1 MEKNVTTT
9 TTSAAELSQII
20 GAHRKPSVFRWIL
33 WLLILAAVGAGGWY
47 AWLKTRPPEL
57 PPVSYTT
64 EPVRRGDI
72 SLTVTATGNLEPTNE
87 VVIGSMLS
95 GNAGDVY
102 VDINDRVKKN
112 QELAK
117 IIIRRLDQD
126 TDNSRA
132 ALSAAQARVKQIE
145 ATVMETEAALAR
157 AQELH
162 KISGGRTPS
171 KADMVTATAAAARA
185 KADLG
190 NAQAAVAQSEASL
203 RANLSD
209 QERAI
214 LRSPI
219 DGVVLKRALEPGQ
232 TVAASFNSPELFVI
246 AENLEHMKLKVA
258 VAEADIGRVAPQQE
272 AHFTVDAWPE
282 RSYSAKVTRV
292 SYGSAIT
299 DNVVTYE
306 TELEV
311 GNADLSLRPGMTATA
326 DIHVADS
333 KGVLL
338 VPTVAL
344 RFDPK
349 ASSGGGGGSGRPG
362 GGGFG
367 GGSGGPGGGGGGE
380 KKSFVQSLIP
390 SPRRSGSGTRGPG
403 GGGDD
408 GGDAAKPQSG
418 GHSQVWVLR
427 DGKPVA
433 VPVKVGL
440 SDSRMTE
447 ISGEGISEGTPVITR
462 ATSNTPRA

>member
-1 MEKNVTTT
+1 MDKNA
-9 TTSAAELSQII
+9 SPSPAELSKLI
-20 GAHRKPSVFRWIL
+20 GVGQTKSSSRWIL
-33 WLLILAAVGAGGWY
+33 WLVLAGALSGTSYFFWSRSH
-47 AWLKTRPPEL
+47 ATEEAAFT
-57 PPVSYTT
+57 YTT
-64 EPVRRGDI
+64 EPVKRGDI

-87 VVIGSMLS
+87 VTIGSMLS
-95 GNAGDVY
+95 GNAGEVY
-102 VDINDRVKKN
+102 VDINDRVKKD

-132 ALSAAQARVKQIE
+132 ALSSAEAKVKQVE
-145 ATVMETEAALAR
+145 ATVMESDAALER
-157 AQELH
+157 MQELH

-190 NAQAAVAQSEASL
+190 SAKAAVDQAKASL
-203 RANLSD
+203 EANISD

-219 DGVVLKRALEPGQ
+219 DGVVLKRSLEPGQ

-258 VAEADIGRVAPQQE
+258 VAEADIGGVKADQRAS
-272 AHFTVDAWPE
+272 FTVDAWPD

-292 SYGSAIT
+292 SFGSAIT

-311 GNADLSLRPGMTATA
+311 ANPDLSLRPGMTATA
-326 DIHVADS
+326 DIHVAES

-338 VPTVAL
+338 VPAGAL
-344 RFDPK
+344 RFDPE
-349 ASSGGGGGSGRPG
+349 AATAGSR
-362 GGGFG
+362 
-367 GGSGGPGGGGGGE
+367 GGPSGPGGE

-390 SPRRSGSGTRGPG
+390 GPPRRGGSGGARPADEESAATKGKPG
-403 GGGDD
+403 R
-408 GGDAAKPQSG
+408 
-418 GHSQVWVLR
+418 HQVWILR
-427 DGKPVA
+427 EGKPVA
-433 VPVKVGL
+433 VPVKVGI
-440 SDSRMTE
+440 SDGRFAE
-447 ISGEGISEGTPVITR
+447 VSGEGLTEDSQVIIR
-462 ATSNTPRA
+462 ATSTASKS

>member
-1 MEKNVTTT
+1 MDKVA
-9 TTSAAELSQII
+9 SPSPAELSKLI
-20 GAHRKPSVFRWIL
+20 GAHHKSSPLRWLL
-33 WLLILAAVGAGGWY
+33 WLLVLAALGGGGYY
-47 AWLKTRPPEL
+47 AWTKTHTPDL
-57 PPVSYTT
+57 PAISYTT
-64 EPVRRGDI
+64 EPVKRGDI
-72 SLTVTATGNLEPTNE
+72 KLTITATGNLEPTTE
-87 VVIGSMLS
+87 IIIGSMLS
-95 GNAGDVY
+95 GNAGEVY
-102 VDINDRVKKN
+102 VDINDRVKKG

-117 IIIRRLDQD
+117 IVVRRLDQD

-132 ALSAAQARVKQIE
+132 SLAAAQAKVKQVE
-145 ATVMETEAALAR
+145 ATVMEAEAALSR
-157 AQELH
+157 AEELH

-171 KADMVTATAAAARA
+171 KADMVTAQAAAARA

-190 NAQAAVAQSEASL
+190 NAKAAVEQSEASL

-232 TVAASFNSPELFVI
+232 TVASSFNSPELFVL

-258 VAEADIGRVAPQQE
+258 VAEADIGRVAPGQN
-272 AHFTVDAWPE
+272 ATFTVDAWPE

-292 SYGSAIT
+292 SFGSAIT

-311 GNADLSLRPGMTATA
+311 ANADLSLRPGMTATA
-326 DIHVADS
+326 DIHVAEA

-338 VPTVAL
+338 VPTAAL

-349 ASSGGGGGSGRPG
+349 ASSGGPSRSAGGGPPG
-362 GGGFG
+362 GGA
-367 GGSGGPGGGGGGE
+367 GGE
-380 KKSFVQSLIP
+380 KKSFVQSLMP
-390 SPRRSGSGTRGPG
+390 GPRRGGSGGGPRG
-403 GGGDD
+403 GGGESDSES
-408 GGDAAKPQSG
+408 AKPRSG
-418 GHSQVWVLR
+418 GHSQVWVLK
-427 DGKPVA
+427 DGQPVS

-447 ISGEGISEGTPVITR
+447 ISGEGISEDTPIVTR
-462 ATSNTPRA
+462 AITNTPKA

>member
-1 MEKNVTTT
+1 MEKKAPA
-9 TTSAAELSQII
+9 SAAELSQLI
-20 GAHRKPSVFRWIL
+20 GADRKPSVLRWLL
-33 WLLILAAVGAGGWY
+33 WLLVIAALAGAGYY
-47 AWLKTRPPEL
+47 AWTKTRAPEL

-64 EPVRRGDI
+64 EPVQRGDI
-72 SLTVTATGNLEPTNE
+72 ALTVTATGNLEPTNE

-95 GNAGDVY
+95 GNAGEVF
-102 VDINDRVKKN
+102 VDINDRVKKG

-117 IIIRRLDQD
+117 IIVRRLDQD

-132 ALSAAQARVKQIE
+132 ALTAAEARVKQAE
-145 ATVMETEAALAR
+145 ATVMETEAALSR
-157 AQELH
+157 LQELH

-171 KADMVTATAAAARA
+171 RADMVNATAAAARA

-190 NAQAAVAQSEASL
+190 NAKAAVEQAEASL

-209 QERAI
+209 QERSI

-258 VAEADIGRVAPQQE
+258 VAEADIGRVAPGQE

-282 RSYSAKVTRV
+282 RSYTAKVTRV

-311 GNADLSLRPGMTATA
+311 GNKDLSLRPGMTATA
-326 DIHVADS
+326 DIHVAES

-338 VPTVAL
+338 APTAAL

-349 ASSGGGGGSGRPG
+349 TAAAGAERP

-367 GGSGGPGGGGGGE
+367 GGGGGPGGNGGGE

-390 SPRRSGSGTRGPG
+390 GPRRSGSGSRGAGLG
-403 GGGDD
+403 GGPDD
-408 GGDAAKPQSG
+408 EPAKPASG
-418 GHSQVWVLR
+418 GRSQVWVLR
-427 DGKPVA
+427 DGQPAA
-433 VPVKVGL
+433 VPVKAGL
-440 SDSRMTE
+440 SDGRMTE
-447 ISGEGISEGTPVITR
+447 ISGPGLTEGTPVIIR
-462 ATSNTPRA
+462 ATRNTPRT

>member
-1 MEKNVTTT
+1 MENI
-9 TTSAAELSQII
+9 SAPSPAELGKLI
-20 GAHRKPSVFRWIL
+20 GAHRKSSPLRWIV
-33 WLLILAAVGAGGWY
+33 WLLVVAALAGGGY
-47 AWLKTRPPEL
+47 LAWVKTRPEPL

-64 EPVRRGDI
+64 EPVKRGDI

-87 VVIGSMLS
+87 VTIGSVLS
-95 GNAGDVY
+95 GNAGEVY

-132 ALSAAQARVKQIE
+132 ALAAAQARVKQVE
-145 ATVMETEAALAR
+145 ATVMETEASLAR
-157 AQELH
+157 LQELH

-171 KADMVTATAAAARA
+171 KADMVTATAVAARA
-185 KADLG
+185 HADLG
-190 NAQAAVAQSEASL
+190 NAKAAVEQSEASL

-258 VAEADIGRVAPQQE
+258 VAEADIGRVAPDQS
-272 AHFTVDAWPE
+272 ANFTVDAWPE

-292 SYGSAIT
+292 SFGSAIT

-326 DIHVADS
+326 DIHVAES
-333 KGVLL
+333 KDVLL

-349 ASSGGGGGSGRPG
+349 ASSSGAAR
-362 GGGFG
+362 FG
-367 GGSGGPGGGGGGE
+367 GGGPGGPGGTGGE
-380 KKSFVQSLIP
+380 KKSFVQNLIP
-390 SPRRSGSGTRGPG
+390 SPRRSGSGGPRG
-403 GGGDD
+403 GGEDKEPVK
-408 GGDAAKPQSG
+408 ARSG
-418 GHSQVWVLR
+418 NSQVWVLR
-427 DGKPVA
+427 DGSPVA

-440 SDSRMTE
+440 SDGRLTE
-447 ISGEGISEGTPVITR
+447 ISGEGITESTAVITR
-462 ATSNTPRA
+462 ATSNTPRT

>member
-1 MEKNVTTT
+1 MGV
-9 TTSAAELSQII
+9 I
-20 GAHRKPSVFRWIL
+20 
-33 WLLILAAVGAGGWY
+33 AGLGGGGYY
-47 AWLKTRPPEL
+47 AWSKTRAADL
-57 PPVSYTT
+57 PAITYAT
-64 EPVRRGDI
+64 EPVKRGDI
-72 SLTVTATGNLEPTNE
+72 KLTVTATGNLEPTTE
-87 VVIGSMLS
+87 VIIGSMLS
-95 GNAGDVY
+95 GNAGEVY
-102 VDINDRVKKN
+102 VDINDRVKKG

-117 IIIRRLDQD
+117 IIVRRLDQD

-132 ALSAAQARVKQIE
+132 ALSAAQARVKQAE
-145 ATVMETEAALAR
+145 ATVMETEAAVGR
-157 AQELH
+157 MEELH

-171 KADMVTATAAAARA
+171 KADMVTAQAAAARA

-190 NAQAAVAQSEASL
+190 NAKAAVEQQEASL

-232 TVAASFNSPELFVI
+232 TVASSFNSPELFVL

-258 VAEADIGRVAPQQE
+258 VAEADIGRVAPKQE
-272 AHFTVDAWPE
+272 AHFSVDAWPD

-292 SYGSAIT
+292 SFGSAIT

-311 GNADLSLRPGMTATA
+311 ANADLSLRPGMTATA
-326 DIHVADS
+326 DIHVAEA

-338 VPTVAL
+338 VPSTAL

-349 ASSGGGGGSGRPG
+349 AASGGAPRAGGGPP
-362 GGGFG
+362 
-367 GGSGGPGGGGGGE
+367 GGPGAGGE
-380 KKSFVQSLIP
+380 KKSFVQSLMP
-390 SPRRSGSGTRGPG
+390 GPPRRGGSGGGSGGPRG
-403 GGGDD
+403 GGAGAGGGADE
-408 GGDAAKPQSG
+408 GDAKPRGG

-427 DGKPVA
+427 DGQPVA
-433 VPVKVGL
+433 VRVKVGL

-447 ISGEGISEGTPVITR
+447 ISGEGINEGTAVITR
-462 ATSNTPRA
+462 ATNNTPRA